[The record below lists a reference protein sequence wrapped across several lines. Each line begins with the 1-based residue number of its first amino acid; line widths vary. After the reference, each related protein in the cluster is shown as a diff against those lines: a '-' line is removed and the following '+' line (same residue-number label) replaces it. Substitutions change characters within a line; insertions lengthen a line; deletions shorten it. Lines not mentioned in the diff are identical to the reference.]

1 MAAGDASGPAEPAPR
16 RPLGSAGFR
25 RREWLLP
32 AYAADMIDIDLV
44 RLNFNPGTLFL
55 LNCVLGFVM
64 FGVSLEL
71 KAGDFKAALRKPRA
85 LVIGLLAHHGLFPAL
100 TFGLV
105 LLLQPRPS
113 IALGMILVAS
123 CPAGN
128 ISNFLTHF
136 AKGNTALS
144 VSIST
149 LSTLTAIVMTPLNI
163 AFWGGQY
170 GPAQAIL
177 RQVAVNPL
185 EMFVHVLLLLGLP
198 LAVGLAVSQ
207 RWPGFTSRARRP
219 MKIFSLGFFL
229 LFVLAALG
237 ANWQYFVLYVGIV
250 VGVVFVHNAC
260 ALAMGYGVAR
270 AARLPE
276 VDRRAVSIEC
286 GIQNSGLGLIL
297 IFNFFDGLGGMAVV
311 TAWWG
316 IWHIV
321 AGLSLAT
328 WWSRRPPAAT
338 APA

>member
-1 MAAGDASGPAEPAPR
+1 MT
-16 RPLGSAGFR
+16 
-25 RREWLLP
+25 
-32 AYAADMIDIDLV
+32 DIDLI
-44 RLNFNPGTLFL
+44 RLNFNSGTLFL

-71 KAGDFKAALRKPRA
+71 KAEDFKEALRTPRA
-85 LVIGLLAHHGLFPAL
+85 LVIGLLAHHVVFPAF
-100 TFGLV
+100 TFLLV
-105 LLLQPRPS
+105 LLIQPRPS
-113 IALGMILVAS
+113 IALGMILVSS

-149 LSTLTAIVMTPLNI
+149 LSTLTAIFMTPLNI
-163 AFWGGQY
+163 AFWGAQY
-170 GPAQAIL
+170 EPAQPIL

-185 EMFVHVLLLLGLP
+185 EMFLHVFLLLGLP
-198 LAVGLAVSQ
+198 LAAGLFVSR
-207 RWPGFTSRARRP
+207 RWPRFTELARKP
-219 MKIFSLGFFL
+219 MKYFSLGFFL

-237 ANWQYFVLYVGIV
+237 ANWQYFVLYVGMV
-250 VGVVFVHNAC
+250 VGVVFVHNAS
-260 ALAMGYGVAR
+260 ALLTGYGLAW

-276 VDRRAVSIEC
+276 RDRRAVSIEC

-311 TAWWG
+311 AAWWG

-321 AGLSLAT
+321 AGLSVAT
-328 WWSRRPPAAT
+328 FWSRRPPWVAAS
-338 APA
+338 A

>member
-1 MAAGDASGPAEPAPR
+1 MQ
-16 RPLGSAGFR
+16 
-25 RREWLLP
+25 
-32 AYAADMIDIDLV
+32 DIDLV
-44 RLNFNPGTLFL
+44 RLNFNPQTLLL

-71 KAGDFKAALRKPRA
+71 KPADFRQALRTPRA
-85 LVIGLLAHHGLFPAL
+85 LVIGLLGHHLVFPAFTYL
-100 TFGLV
+100 LV

-113 IALGMILVAS
+113 IALGMILVSS

-136 AKGNTALS
+136 ARGNTALS

-163 AFWGGQY
+163 AFWGGLY
-170 GPAQAIL
+170 APAQAIL

-185 EMFVHVLLLLGLP
+185 EMFLHVLLLLGLP
-198 LAVGLAVSQ
+198 LAIGLFVSR
-207 RWPGFTSRARRP
+207 RWPRFTERARKP
-219 MKIFSLGFFL
+219 MKIFSLAFFL

-237 ANWQYFVLYVGIV
+237 ANWQYFLLYVGMV
-250 VGVVFVHNAC
+250 VGVVFLHNAS
-260 ALAMGYGVAR
+260 ALATGYGLAWAV
-270 AARLPE
+270 RLPE
-276 VDRRAVSIEC
+276 RDRRAVAIEC

-321 AGLSLAT
+321 AGLSVAAV
-328 WWSRRPPAAT
+328 WSRREPPIVRSLARDT
-338 APA
+338 A